1 MLLLLPAPAPAR
13 NARLLLTD
21 NPVEIQRKAAARE
34 RVAVAKK
41 AAALKKASSNKS
53 RKSVIKLRRAMLVLL
68 GLEEKKTIT
77 SPAKRDWQ
85 LHLHQKQLK
94 LKAFQESRAHRRRC
108 VRQMK

>member
-13 NARLLLTD
+13 SARLFLTD

-41 AAALKKASSNKS
+41 AATLKKASSNKS
-53 RKSVIKLRRAMLVLL
+53 RKSVFKVRRAMLVLL
-68 GLEEKKTIT
+68 GMEEKKTVT

-85 LHLHQKQLK
+85 LHLYQQQLK
-94 LKAFQESRAHRRRC
+94 TKARQESRAHRRRC